1 MFVMPNVVDGF
12 LVDGIFEPNL
22 YTFLDLSR
30 SSFEKNPTTYRP
42 SEESNMRPCDSSAA
56 LYNQLSYTESRC
68 CIYGVIYQ

>member
-1 MFVMPNVVDGF
+1 MPNVVDGF

-30 SSFEKNPTTYRP
+30 SSCEKNPTTYRP
-42 SEESNMRPCDSSAA
+42 SEESSAA

-68 CIYGVIYQ
+68 CIYGVIPVED